1 MVPSEDRVLV
11 MCVGNPLMRDDGAG
25 PRVAEVLLEAFD
37 FPPNVEV
44 MDAGTMG
51 FSILDV
57 FRDIDQLIVVD
68 AVKNTG
74 HDAGTVVVLSP
85 EDMAQSEIIRSA
97 HDTQLIEV
105 LKAAAML
112 GHVPKTICIGVQ
124 IERIEEWV
132 LELSTPVAE
141 AIPVACGAVIGR
153 LRDLGVDVRAKDES
167 ELAPA
172 ILEIADSHEASAA
185 DLATDQAPSNG

>member
-1 MVPSEDRVLV
+1 MG
-11 MCVGNPLMRDDGAG
+11 VGNPLMLDDGAG
-25 PRVAEVLLEAFD
+25 PRVIEVLLESFE
-37 FPPNVEV
+37 FPDNVEL

-57 FRDIDQLIVVD
+57 FREIDHLIVID

-74 HDAGTVVVLSP
+74 HDPGTVLLLTP

-112 GHVPKTICIGVQ
+112 GHVPKTICVGVQ
-124 IERIEEWV
+124 IQSIQEWV
-132 LELSTPVAE
+132 LELSEPVAE
-141 AIPVACGAVIGR
+141 AIPLAAAAVIGQ
-153 LRDLGVDVRAKDES
+153 LRQIGVEPELREGDDQGRQILDIADTHDLIAEEDES
-167 ELAPA
+167 Q
-172 ILEIADSHEASAA
+172 AS
-185 DLATDQAPSNG
+185 L